1 MAEKKYYWLKMTDQ
15 FFEDKAIKKLRKI
28 AGGDTYTIIY
38 LKMLL
43 TAIKQGNKMYFEGIE
58 DDFMEELALE
68 LDEDTDNVKVNVIIQ
83 DERRQADIE
92 YVAKKYGIDTNNPAM
107 REAAEVTAV
116 RSREAMEMGRTQR
129 RYY

>member
-1 MAEKKYYWLKMTDQ
+1 MA
-15 FFEDKAIKKLRKI
+15 
-28 AGGDTYTIIY
+28 
-38 LKMLL
+38 
-43 TAIKQGNKMYFEGIE
+43 
-58 DDFMEELALE
+58 
-68 LDEDTDNVKVNVIIQ
+68 NVIIQ

-129 RYY
+129 RYYTITGRRKEFHSLRGIWKNDRL

>member
-1 MAEKKYYWLKMTDQ
+1 MA
-15 FFEDKAIKKLRKI
+15 
-28 AGGDTYTIIY
+28 
-38 LKMLL
+38 
-43 TAIKQGNKMYFEGIE
+43 
-58 DDFMEELALE
+58 
-68 LDEDTDNVKVNVIIQ
+68 NVIIQ

-107 REAAEVTAV
+107 REAAEVTAF

>member
-1 MAEKKYYWLKMTDQ
+1 MLHIIFQRHHIPFDEVLSKPKWAQVLMLESMQIQLKEEEKQ
-15 FFEDKAIKKLRKI
+15 
-28 AGGDTYTIIY
+28 
-38 LKMLL
+38 
-43 TAIKQGNKMYFEGIE
+43 
-58 DDFMEELALE
+58 
-68 LDEDTDNVKVNVIIQ
+68 NVIIQ

>member
-1 MAEKKYYWLKMTDQ
+1 MA
-15 FFEDKAIKKLRKI
+15 
-28 AGGDTYTIIY
+28 
-38 LKMLL
+38 
-43 TAIKQGNKMYFEGIE
+43 
-58 DDFMEELALE
+58 
-68 LDEDTDNVKVNVIIQ
+68 NVIIQ

-107 REAAEVTAV
+107 REAAEVTAA

>member
-1 MAEKKYYWLKMTDQ
+1 MA
-15 FFEDKAIKKLRKI
+15 
-28 AGGDTYTIIY
+28 
-38 LKMLL
+38 
-43 TAIKQGNKMYFEGIE
+43 
-58 DDFMEELALE
+58 
-68 LDEDTDNVKVNVIIQ
+68 NVIIQ

-129 RYY
+129 RYCLLYTSNLPGESEKKLSICIIVG

>member
-1 MAEKKYYWLKMTDQ
+1 MA
-15 FFEDKAIKKLRKI
+15 
-28 AGGDTYTIIY
+28 
-38 LKMLL
+38 
-43 TAIKQGNKMYFEGIE
+43 
-58 DDFMEELALE
+58 
-68 LDEDTDNVKVNVIIQ
+68 NVIIQ

-92 YVAKKYGIDTNNPAM
+92 YVAKKYGIDTNPAM

>member
-1 MAEKKYYWLKMTDQ
+1 MA
-15 FFEDKAIKKLRKI
+15 
-28 AGGDTYTIIY
+28 
-38 LKMLL
+38 
-43 TAIKQGNKMYFEGIE
+43 
-58 DDFMEELALE
+58 
-68 LDEDTDNVKVNVIIQ
+68 NVIIQ

-107 REAAEVTAV
+107 REATAV

>member
-1 MAEKKYYWLKMTDQ
+1 MAFKKVAEISIDKL
-15 FFEDKAIKKLRKI
+15 EDRK
-28 AGGDTYTIIY
+28 T
-38 LKMLL
+38 
-43 TAIKQGNKMYFEGIE
+43 
-58 DDFMEELALE
+58 
-68 LDEDTDNVKVNVIIQ
+68 VNVIIQ